1 MFANKKMDIYNHIL
15 QSKKRSNKLFAALID
30 PDKQSEKTLINILN
44 KANKA
49 KIDFFFVGGSWM
61 TDNNLNECISLIRK
75 NSSVPVIL
83 FPGNSMQ
90 VTNQA
95 HGILLL
101 SLISGRN
108 AEMLIGR
115 QVIAAPILKKSNL
128 EILSTGYM
136 LIDSGKQTT
145 ASYISNTTPIPHE
158 KDDIALCTAIAGEMI
173 GFKFIFMDGGSGA
186 INPISNQMISKVSTE
201 IDTPLIIG
209 GGINSAKI
217 AVEKCKAGADIIV
230 VGNAIEKSTKLIE
243 EISIAIHNI
252 K

>member
-15 QSKKRSNKLFAALID
+15 QSKKASHKLFSVLID
-30 PDKQSEKTLINILN
+30 PDKQSEDTLINILN

-49 KIDFFFVGGSWM
+49 KIDFFFVGGSLM

-108 AEMLIGR
+108 SEMLIGR
-115 QVIAAPILKKSNL
+115 QVIAAPILKKSSL

-158 KDDIALCTAIAGEMI
+158 KDDIALCTAIAGEML
-173 GFKFIFMDGGSGA
+173 GFKLIFMDGGSGA
-186 INPISNQMISKVSTE
+186 INPISNQMISKVSNE
-201 IDTPLIIG
+201 INTPLIIG

>member
-1 MFANKKMDIYNHIL
+1 
-15 QSKKRSNKLFAALID
+15 
-30 PDKQSEKTLINILN
+30 
-44 KANKA
+44 
-49 KIDFFFVGGSWM
+49 
-61 TDNNLNECISLIRK
+61 
-75 NSSVPVIL
+75 
-83 FPGNSMQ
+83 MQ

-115 QVIAAPILKKSNL
+115 QVIAAPILKKSSL

-158 KDDIALCTAIAGEMI
+158 KDDIALCTAIAGEML
-173 GFKFIFMDGGSGA
+173 GFKLIFMDGGSGA
-186 INPISNQMISKVSTE
+186 INPISNQMISKVSNE

>member
-15 QSKKRSNKLFAALID
+15 QSKKRSHKLFAVLID

-49 KIDFFFVGGSWM
+49 KIDFFFVGGSLM

-101 SLISGRN
+101 SLIQVYL
-108 AEMLIGR
+108 LI
-115 QVIAAPILKKSNL
+115 K
-128 EILSTGYM
+128 
-136 LIDSGKQTT
+136 
-145 ASYISNTTPIPHE
+145 
-158 KDDIALCTAIAGEMI
+158 
-173 GFKFIFMDGGSGA
+173 
-186 INPISNQMISKVSTE
+186 
-201 IDTPLIIG
+201 
-209 GGINSAKI
+209 
-217 AVEKCKAGADIIV
+217 
-230 VGNAIEKSTKLIE
+230 
-243 EISIAIHNI
+243 
-252 K
+252 